1 MTSVA
6 RHFIGVDLHKTVLQF
21 CVVDDRG
28 NILHEQ
34 RVKILP
40 DAAGALVFD
49 NFRPWEGTCRLAVE
63 AVGMNR
69 WFVNGL
75 LERGCDVVVA
85 DPIKLNL
92 KMLGKKTDKR
102 DARELARRLWLGDID
117 RDAKTWYP
125 DETTFGDRKLVRTRQ
140 RLMKHRLSLNNEIR
154 AQLRAYNISPPARD
168 LHTKKGIAGLLAMQ
182 LPNEAMTVCVHE
194 LTRAMAAVEASIAVL
209 TEQIEK
215 RVAGDERMRKLLDQ
229 LPSMGSIT
237 TLTLLSELGD
247 VHRFRNAK
255 AIASSGGVVPRVYQ
269 SADTAHH
276 GRMTKRGSRSL
287 RSVLGQWSVRLMS
300 RNEEVLAWAAPRKQR
315 LHKNKVRM
323 ALARKLLVGVAI
335 SLRRDEPFDLRRCLG
350 LRN

>member
-21 CVVDDRG
+21 CVVDERG

-40 DAAGALVFD
+40 DAAGEMIFD
-49 NFRPWEGTCRLAVE
+49 NFRPWEGACRLAVE

-75 LERGCDVVVA
+75 KARGYDVVVA

-102 DARELARRLWLGDID
+102 DAREIARRLWLGDID

-125 DETTFGDRKLVRTRQ
+125 DETTYGDRKLVRTRQ

-154 AQLRAYNISPPARD
+154 AQLRAYNISPPARQ
-168 LHTKKGIAGLLAMQ
+168 LHSKKGIAGLLALQM
-182 LPNEAMTVCVHE
+182 PNEALTVCLHA
-194 LTRAMAAVEASIAVL
+194 LTRSMADIDASITDL
-209 TEQIEK
+209 TERIEK
-215 RVAGDERMRKLLDQ
+215 RVAGDERMRTLQGQ
-229 LPSMGSIT
+229 LPSMGAIT
-237 TLTLLSELGD
+237 TLTLVSELGD

-276 GRMTKRGSRSL
+276 GRMTKRGSKSL

-300 RNEEVLAWAAPRKQR
+300 HNDQVSAWAAPRKQR

-350 LRN
+350 S

>member
-6 RHFIGVDLHKTVLQF
+6 CHFIGVDLHKKALQF
-21 CVVDDRG
+21 CVVDERG
-28 NILHEQ
+28 NLLTEKP
-34 RVKILP
+34 VKIAP
-40 DAAGALVFD
+40 DAGGEMVFD
-49 NFRPWEGTCRLAVE
+49 QFRPWQGSCRMAVE

-75 LERGCDVVVA
+75 KARGYDIVVA

-92 KMLGKKTDKR
+92 KVLGKKTDKR
-102 DARELARRLWLGDID
+102 DAQEIARRLWLGDID

-125 DETTFGDRKLVRTRQ
+125 DDDVYGDRKLVRTRRQ
-140 RLMKHRLSLNNEIR
+140 LMKYRLGLNNEIR
-154 AQLRAYNISPPARD
+154 AQLRSYNISPPARN
-168 LHTKKGIAGLLAMQ
+168 LHSPKGVAGLLAITM
-182 LPNEAMTVCVHE
+182 PNAALTACLHA
-194 LTRAMAAVEASIAVL
+194 LTRAMADIETQIGVL

-215 RVAGDERMRKLLDQ
+215 RVAGDERLRELQQQ
-229 LPSMGSIT
+229 LPSMGTIT
-237 TLTLLSELGD
+237 TLTLVSELGD

-287 RSVLGQWSVRLMS
+287 RAVLGQWAVRLMAHDDLVS
-300 RNEEVLAWAAPRKQR
+300 AWAAPKKQR

-323 ALARKLLVGVAI
+323 MLARKLLVGVAV

-350 LRN
+350 H

>member
-6 RHFIGVDLHKTVLQF
+6 RHFIGVDLHKKALQF
-21 CVVDDRG
+21 CVLDDRG
-28 NILHEQ
+28 NLLHEQ
-34 RVKILP
+34 AVKILP
-40 DAAGALVFD
+40 DAAGEMVFAS
-49 NFRPWEGTCRLAVE
+49 FEPWRGTCRLAVE

-75 LERGCDVVVA
+75 QARGYDVVVA

-92 KMLGKKTDKR
+92 KVLGKKTDKR
-102 DARELARRLWLGDID
+102 DAREIARRLWLGDID

-125 DETTFGDRKLVRTRQ
+125 DDDVYGDRKLVRTRRQ
-140 RLMKHRLSLNNEIR
+140 LMKLRLALNNDLR
-154 AQLRAYNISPPARD
+154 AQLRAYNISPPATN

-182 LPNEAMTVCVHE
+182 MPTPSLTACLHVMAHALAGIEAQ
-194 LTRAMAAVEASIAVL
+194 IAVL

-215 RVAGDERMRKLLDQ
+215 RVAGDERLRTLQQQ
-229 LPSMGSIT
+229 LPSMGAIT
-237 TLTLLSELGD
+237 TLTLVAELGD

-287 RSVLGQWSVRLMS
+287 RAVLGQWAVRLMAHDDQVS
-300 RNEEVLAWAAPRKQR
+300 AWAAPKKRR

-323 ALARKLLVGVAI
+323 MLARKLLVGVAV
-335 SLRRDEPFDLRRCLG
+335 SLRRSEPFDLERCLG
-350 LRN
+350 R

>member
-6 RHFIGVDLHKTVLQF
+6 RHFIGVDLHKKVLQF

-28 NILHEQ
+28 NLLAEKP
-34 RVKILP
+34 VKIAP
-40 DAAGALVFD
+40 DAAGEMVFD
-49 NFRPWEGTCRLAVE
+49 QFRPWQGTCRVAVE

-75 LERGCDVVVA
+75 LARGYDVVVA

-92 KMLGKKTDKR
+92 KVLGKKTDKR
-102 DARELARRLWLGDID
+102 DAREIARRLWLGDID

-125 DETTFGDRKLVRTRQ
+125 DDAVYGDRKLVRTRRQ
-140 RLMKHRLSLNNEIR
+140 MMKQRLSLSNEIH

-168 LHTKKGIAGLLAMQ
+168 LHSKKGIAGLLKIQM
-182 LPNEAMTVCVHE
+182 PNRALTACLHG
-194 LTRAMAAVEASIAVL
+194 LTRMLAGAQVEIAEM
-209 TEQIEK
+209 TAQIEA
-215 RVAGDERMRKLLDQ
+215 RVAGDERLRTLQQQ
-229 LPSMGSIT
+229 LPSMGAIT
-237 TLTLLSELGD
+237 TLTLVSELGD

-287 RSVLGQWSVRLMS
+287 RAVLGQWAVRLMAHDDLVS
-300 RNEEVLAWAAPRKQR
+300 AWAAPKKQR

-323 ALARKLLVGVAI
+323 MLARKLLVGVAV
-335 SLRRDEPFDLRRCLG
+335 SLRRDEPFDLQRCLG
-350 LRN
+350 R

>member
-21 CVVDDRG
+21 CVVDDCG

-40 DAAGALVFD
+40 DAAGEMVFE

-75 LERGCDVVVA
+75 IERGYDVVVA

-102 DARELARRLWLGDID
+102 DAREIARRLWLGDID

-125 DETTFGDRKLVRTRQ
+125 DETTYGDRKLVRTRQ

-154 AQLRAYNISPPARD
+154 AQLRAYNISPPARQ
-168 LHTKKGIAGLLAMQ
+168 LHSKKGIAGLLALQM
-182 LPNEAMTVCVHE
+182 PNETLTACLHA
-194 LTRAMAAVEASIAVL
+194 LTRSMADIDAAITGL
-209 TEQIEK
+209 TERIEK
-215 RVAGDERMRKLLDQ
+215 RVAGDERMRTLQEQ
-229 LPSMGSIT
+229 LPSMGAVT
-237 TLTLLSELGD
+237 ALTLLSELGD

-276 GRMTKRGSRSL
+276 GRMTKRGSKSL

-300 RNEEVLAWAAPRKQR
+300 HNDEVSKWAAPRTQR

-335 SLRRDEPFDLRRCLG
+335 SLRRNEPFDLHRCLG
-350 LRN
+350 S

>member
-6 RHFIGVDLHKTVLQF
+6 RHFIGVDLHKKALQF
-21 CVVDDRG
+21 CVLDDRG
-28 NILHEQ
+28 NLLHEQ
-34 RVKILP
+34 AVKILP
-40 DAAGALVFD
+40 NAAGELVFAS
-49 NFRPWEGTCRLAVE
+49 FQPWEGTCRVAVE

-75 LERGCDVVVA
+75 QARGYDVVVA

-92 KMLGKKTDKR
+92 KVLGKKTDKR
-102 DARELARRLWLGDID
+102 DAREIARRLWLGDID

-125 DETTFGDRKLVRTRQ
+125 DDGVYGDRKLVRTRRQ
-140 RLMKHRLSLNNEIR
+140 LMKHRLSLNNDIR
-154 AQLRAYNISPPARD
+154 AQLRSYNISPPARD

-182 LPNEAMTVCVHE
+182 MPTPSLTACLHAMTQA
-194 LTRAMAAVEASIAVL
+194 LAGIEAQIAVL

-215 RVAGDERMRKLLDQ
+215 RVAGDERLRALQQQ
-229 LPSMGSIT
+229 LPSMGALT
-237 TLTLLSELGD
+237 TLTLVCELGD

-287 RSVLGQWSVRLMS
+287 RSALGQWSVRLMAHDDQVS
-300 RNEEVLAWAAPRKQR
+300 AWAAPKKRR

-323 ALARKLLVGVAI
+323 MLARKLLVGVAV
-335 SLRRDEPFDLRRCLG
+335 SLRRDEPFDLQRCLG
-350 LRN
+350 R